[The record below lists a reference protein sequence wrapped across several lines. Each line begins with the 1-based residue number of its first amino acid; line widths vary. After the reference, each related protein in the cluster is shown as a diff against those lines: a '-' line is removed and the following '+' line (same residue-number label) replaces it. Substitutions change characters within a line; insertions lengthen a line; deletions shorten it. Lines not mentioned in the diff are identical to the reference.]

1 MKHESYT
8 LTNRLLHWALA
19 FSMLFILLTIF
30 LRLYWLNRNNI
41 AAILLNRLSELDVSI
56 SDMQASSIARAIR
69 KPMWDWHIYIGYVI
83 TGLYAIRLVFF
94 TIQSAVFKSPFS
106 KDNTLKEKFKSWIY
120 TVYYIF
126 LGVTLIT
133 GLLIVLGPDSYRHT
147 FELIHKL
154 SLYWLLAFIVIHFGG
169 FLLEELSTEKGIVS
183 KMISGNEITK

>member
-8 LTNRLLHWALA
+8 LTNRVLHWALA